1 MPTVEAYKDFIRK
14 HKEKNCP
21 PHSNKKKEQLKRL
34 AEKFGYEGKEQTKKV
49 YTDYIKQHKK
59 ENCPSYSNK
68 KKEQLKRLAERL
80 GYEAKKA
87 PKKVKTLT
95 EKKQVKPPEKKEVKT
110 QPPEPEKKVK
120 TPEAKKQPEKKVKQ
134 PGEYTLHE
142 LNLLTD
148 DIYREWRDASN
159 QKVDTILKPLKGQKN
174 KPGYEKKL
182 SLAINKYNE
191 LRQSSF
197 FDYDDLENKL
207 DVYRDAVDKAGGDVD
222 NVLASALKHIE
233 KMDRRMK
240 SYKKLTPAQMKIQGK

>member
-14 HKEKNCP
+14 HKEK
-21 PHSNKKKEQLKRL
+21 
-34 AEKFGYEGKEQTKKV
+34 
-49 YTDYIKQHKK
+49 
-59 ENCPSYSNK
+59 NCPSYSNK

-95 EKKQVKPPEKKEVKT
+95 EKKEVKT